1 MQPWQTAL
9 TFGDVLDAHV
19 RQRPEKLALAGVNGQ
34 TVTFGQMN
42 QRINR
47 LYHGLSARGV
57 QTGDRVAILS
67 YNRPE
72 YLEVFGL
79 SKAGLIIVPLNW
91 RLAAA
96 ELLRLLS
103 HSGARVLVAEAS
115 FVPLV
120 ETLREQLPGLEVL
133 VVLDDGTRA
142 SDLSR
147 AVGQADASGA
157 SESAGAHPLS
167 VPTGWLPYESLAT
180 LGDDAEPSVR
190 SRPHDVLCIVYTS
203 GTTGAPKGVKI
214 THQGALDNCRTSAGE
229 LLGLREDDHALAVL
243 PLFHVGGMWY
253 HLFPSF
259 ATGCSNF
266 LMPQFDPAVL
276 LQALQDQKIT
286 NVHLVPTMVG
296 ALIHH
301 PGIDGFDLSHLRLI
315 MYAASSMPAELLRR
329 AMLMFPQ
336 CSFAQGYGSTEAGTV
351 TGLFPVDHVLAGQS
365 GQQHLLV
372 SCGHALQGREIR
384 ILDADH
390 NDVAVGG
397 IGELVVRS
405 PGVMAGYW
413 NDDALT
419 RTVQTEG
426 WVHTGDLAR
435 CDDQGYYY
443 IVDRKN
449 DMIITGGENVYP
461 TEVES
466 FLYADPR
473 VLEAAVFGVPDPK
486 WVERVVAAVVLKP
499 GETATAKDIVD
510 GLRRHLA
517 AYNCPKDIY
526 FVADLPKS
534 GAGKV
539 LRKMLRDRF
548 GG

>member
-1 MQPWQTAL
+1 MQPWQTAQ
-9 TFGDVLDAHV
+9 TMGDVLDAHV
-19 RQRPEKLALAGVNGQ
+19 RQRPDKLALAGVNGSA
-34 TVTFGQMN
+34 VTFGQMN

-47 LYHGLSARGV
+47 LYHSLCSRGV
-57 QTGDRVAILS
+57 QTDDRVAILS

-79 SKAGLIIVPLNW
+79 SKAGLLIVPLNW
-91 RLAAA
+91 RLAAP

-115 FVPLV
+115 FVPVV
-120 ETLREQLPGLEVL
+120 ETLRDQLPGLEVL
-133 VVLDDGTRA
+133 VVLDDGP
-142 SDLSR
+142 
-147 AVGQADASGA
+147 GGADA
-157 SESAGAHPLS
+157 P
-167 VPTGWLPYESLAT
+167 GWWPYEALAAQ
-180 LGDDAEPSVR
+180 GNDAEPQVR
-190 SRPHDVLCIVYTS
+190 ARPHDVLCIVYTS

-214 THQGALDNCRTSAGE
+214 THQGALDNGRTSAQE
-229 LLGLREDDHALAVL
+229 LLGLRENDHALAVL

-259 ATGCSNF
+259 ATGCSSF
-266 LMPQFDPAVL
+266 LMPQFDPATL
-276 LQALQDQKIT
+276 LQILQDQKIT

-296 ALIHH
+296 ALLNH
-301 PGIDGFDLSHLRLI
+301 PDIQGFDLSHLRLI
-315 MYAASSMPAELLRR
+315 MYAASSMPAELLRQ
-329 AMLMFPQ
+329 AMLMFPH

-351 TGLFPVDHVLAGQS
+351 TGLFPQDHVRASQP

-384 ILDADH
+384 ILDADS
-390 NDVAVGG
+390 NDVVVGG

-419 RTVQTEG
+419 QTVQVDG
-426 WVHTGDLAR
+426 WVRTGDLAR
-435 CDDQGYYY
+435 CDEQGYYY

-466 FLYADPR
+466 FFYADPR

-499 GETATAKDIVD
+499 GATATAKDLVD
-510 GLRRHLA
+510 GLRQHLA
-517 AYNCPKDIY
+517 AYKCPKDIY

>member
-1 MQPWQTAL
+1 MQPWQTAFTL
-9 TFGDVLDAHV
+9 GDVLDAHV
-19 RQRPEKLALAGVNGQ
+19 RQRPDKLALAGVNGH

-47 LYHGLSARGV
+47 LYHGLRARGV

-79 SKAGLIIVPLNW
+79 SKAGLVIVPLNW

-120 ETLREQLPGLEVL
+120 ETLRKQLPGLEVL
-133 VVLDDGTRA
+133 VVLDDG
-142 SDLSR
+142 
-147 AVGQADASGA
+147 ADA
-157 SESAGAHPLS
+157 
-167 VPTGWLPYESLAT
+167 TGWLPYESLAVQ
-180 LGDDAEPSVR
+180 GNDVEPPVR
-190 SRPHDVLCIVYTS
+190 SRPQDVLCIVYTS

-214 THQGALDNCRTSAGE
+214 THKGALDNCRTSAGE

-266 LMPQFDPAVL
+266 LMPQFDPAAL
-276 LQALQDQKIT
+276 LQVLQDQKIT

-301 PGIDGFDLSHLRLI
+301 PGIEDFDLSHLRLI

-351 TGLFPVDHVLAGQS
+351 TGLFPADHVLAGQS

-390 NDVAVGG
+390 TDVAVGG

-419 RTVQTEG
+419 KTVQTDG
-426 WVHTGDLAR
+426 WVRTGDLAR

-466 FLYADPR
+466 FLYADSR

-499 GETATAKDIVD
+499 GETATAKDIGD
-510 GLRRHLA
+510 GLRQHLA
-517 AYNCPKDIY
+517 AYKCPKDIY